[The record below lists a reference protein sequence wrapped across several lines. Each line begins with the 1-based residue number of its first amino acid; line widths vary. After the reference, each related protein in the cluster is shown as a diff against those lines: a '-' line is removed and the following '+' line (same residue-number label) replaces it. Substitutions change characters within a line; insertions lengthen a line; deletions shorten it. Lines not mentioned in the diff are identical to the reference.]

1 MSILRRL
8 ATQTA
13 IFGTGHI
20 LAKVLNLSL
29 TWLYTNVDHISPT
42 DYGIFSDVYAFVAML
57 NIILTFGME
66 TTFFR
71 LIQDTDKPKKIY
83 NQAFLVISVLSVL
96 FLVLIGLLHE
106 EIASLM
112 GYEGQGIWILL
123 MGGVMFLDALAALPM
138 AQLRQQ
144 EKARRFVLILLAN
157 VVVTVVLNFVFVL
170 FLQKGLT
177 YIFMA
182 NLVASA
188 VKLGLAFMGNLP
200 TSLRPDFKILRPVL
214 NYGFFIMIAGLAGV
228 MNETLDRAAIPRLW
242 NDGDLF
248 NGKPMTGEALNG
260 IYAANYKV
268 AILINLA
275 IQAFRYAAEP
285 FFFNR
290 AKEKDSP
297 ETFAKIFHFFMIA
310 ALLGFLVIGSFAKEI
325 VSFNFFGLIDYTFIG
340 EKYWSGL
347 DIVPILLLAYVFAG
361 AYINIS
367 IWFKITKQVRFAVL
381 FTGVGALITILGNF
395 LFVSSVGYYASAWST
410 LICYMVMV
418 ALVYVVGQRY
428 YPIPYRISRIAF
440 YGLIFVGAYAV
451 NYAIGPTDDFAF
463 AFILKTLVTL
473 GAIGSVLWSE
483 RTRPTFSPKVG
494 NVDLSPDEDDATTH
508 TQE

>member
-214 NYGFFIMIAGLAGV
+214 NYGFFIMIAGLAGAWFSLEATGRFTDG
-228 MNETLDRAAIPRLW
+228 MTDGKGFISLAAMIFGKWTPSGSFGGSL
-242 NDGDLF
+242 LF
-248 NGKPMTGEALNG
+248 GFSEALGFRFQILN
-260 IYAANYKV
+260 V
-268 AILINLA
+268 ALPP
-275 IQAFRYAAEP
+275 Q
-285 FFFNR
+285 
-290 AKEKDSP
+290 
-297 ETFAKIFHFFMIA
+297 
-310 ALLGFLVIGSFAKEI
+310 FLQMVPYI
-325 VSFNFFGLIDYTFIG
+325 V
-340 EKYWSGL
+340 
-347 DIVPILLLAYVFAG
+347 
-361 AYINIS
+361 
-367 IWFKITKQVRFAVL
+367 
-381 FTGVGALITILGNF
+381 
-395 LFVSSVGYYASAWST
+395 T
-410 LICYMVMV
+410 LI
-418 ALVYVVGQRY
+418 
-428 YPIPYRISRIAF
+428 
-440 YGLIFVGAYAV
+440 
-451 NYAIGPTDDFAF
+451 
-463 AFILKTLVTL
+463 
-473 GAIGSVLWSE
+473 VLA
-483 RTRPTFSPKVG
+483 G
-494 NVDLSPDEDDATTH
+494 
-508 TQE
+508 